1 MTKYHLPVLGILLV
15 FISLL
20 PLLGFF
26 NNINSERVNSS
37 PIYQLAFASF
47 GPLNDDIFIADADGT
62 HARSLLPNPAND
74 YNASFSHDGKWIVF
88 TSERNGSADIYRV
101 HPDGSGLE
109 QLTNDPSFD
118 DQAAFSPDGKKI
130 AFVSS
135 RNSQADIYI
144 LEIATKKLTNITNHP
159 AGDFRPSWSTD
170 GEWIAFST
178 DRDSKRPMPV
188 FTLWHSTE
196 IYTVRVDGSEL
207 TRRTKMDTYA
217 GSPCWSPDGK
227 QILFYEATLQQVRN
241 MNTVMKVNST
251 TQLSVL
257 NIADNIKQTITK
269 DTGEKIYPRWFAD
282 GSMAYVTWGE
292 TPGIVFTNG
301 KARLNGDFESP
312 SWSADGKSMLFHREV
327 KSGWPPYHKLY
338 SRDPQFQLI
347 RSGVFSCYSPTGTY
361 LICNDK
367 TAGIHHNQ
375 IMRMSADGT
384 NRSILFGDSIKSA
397 LAPVFSPQ
405 GDKIAFGFGRYFQ
418 SLQGPAIGDIAIIN
432 SDGSHLEVLTD
443 GKGNYGF
450 PSWSPDGKKIVYRG
464 ASDSIMGLF
473 IVDVGTK
480 YITRL
485 TTNSHD
491 NFPGWSPN
499 GDLIA
504 FTSKREGNYDIYTI
518 KPDGSD
524 IKRLTSDP
532 GNEAHSVWSPDG
544 KWIAFSSGIT
554 GFKDESALHPY
565 NPQPY
570 GEICVMHPDGSG
582 LRVLTDNQYEEATLA
597 WMPLK
602 KGNKK

>member
-1 MTKYHLPVLGILLV
+1 MRKYHLLTPGILLL
-15 FISLL
+15 FIAFL
-20 PLLGFF
+20 PFFGFYS
-26 NNINSERVNSS
+26 NSKPKEFGPD
-37 PIYQLAFASF
+37 PIYHVAFANF

-62 HARSLLPNPAND
+62 HARPFLPNPAND

-88 TSERNGSADIYRV
+88 TSERNGSADIYRA

-109 QLTNDPSFD
+109 QLTNDPFFD

-130 AFVSS
+130 AFVSG
-135 RNSQADIYI
+135 RNRQADIYI
-144 LEIATKKLTNITNHP
+144 LEIATKKITNITNHP
-159 AGDFRPSWSTD
+159 SGDFRPSWSPD

-178 DRDSKRPMPV
+178 DRDSKRPMPI

-196 IYTVRVDGSEL
+196 IYTIRVDGSAL
-207 TRRTKMDTYA
+207 ARRTKLDAYA

-227 QILFYEATLQQVRN
+227 KIVFYEAALQQVRN
-241 MNTVMKVNST
+241 MNTVMKVNAT
-251 TQLSVL
+251 TQLSVI
-257 NIADNIKQTITK
+257 NVFDNTKQTITK

-282 GSMAYVTWGE
+282 NSIAYTTWGKN
-292 TPGIVFTNG
+292 PGILFTNG
-301 KARLNGDFESP
+301 KTGIKGNFENP
-312 SWSADGKSMLFHREV
+312 SWSTDGKKIVFHHEV
-327 KSGWPPYHKLY
+327 NSGWPPYYKLY
-338 SRDPQFQLI
+338 SRDKQFQLI
-347 RSGVFSCYSPTGTY
+347 RSGVFPCYAPSGNY

-375 IMRMSADGT
+375 IMQMNADGT
-384 NRSILFGDSIKSA
+384 NRSILFGDSVKSA
-397 LAPVFSPQ
+397 LAPVLSPQ

-418 SLQGPAIGDIAIIN
+418 SLQGPATGDIAIIN
-432 SDGSHLEVLTD
+432 SDGTHLEILTD

-473 IVDVGTK
+473 IVDLETK
-480 YITRL
+480 NITRL

-504 FTSKREGNYDIYTI
+504 FTSKQAGNYDIYTI
-518 KPDGSD
+518 KPDGTGL
-524 IKRLTSDP
+524 KRLTTDP

-544 KWIAFSSGIT
+544 KWIAFSSGRT

-570 GEICVMHPDGSG
+570 GEICVMHADGSDP
-582 LRVLTDNQYEEATLA
+582 RVLTDNQYEEATPA

-602 KGNKK
+602 IRK

>member
-1 MTKYHLPVLGILLV
+1 MTKYHFILSGMLILSIP
-15 FISLL
+15 FRPFPGAYI
-20 PLLGFF
+20 
-26 NNINSERVNSS
+26 NINTGNQSSE
-37 PIYQLAFASF
+37 PIYHLAFANF
-47 GPLNDDIFIADADGT
+47 GPLNDDIFIADADGN
-62 HARSLLPNPAND
+62 HARPLLPNPAND

-88 TSERNGSADIYRV
+88 TSERNGSADIYRA

-109 QLTNDPSFD
+109 QLTDDPSFD

-135 RNSQADIYI
+135 RNKQADIFI

-159 AGDFRPSWSTD
+159 AGDFRPSWSPD

-196 IYTVRVDGSEL
+196 IYTVRVDGSE
-207 TRRTKMDTYA
+207 TKRRTKLDTYA
-217 GSPCWSPDGK
+217 GSPCWSADGK
-227 QILFYEATLQQVRN
+227 QIVFYEAALQQVRN
-241 MNTVMKVNST
+241 MNTVMKVNAT
-251 TQLSVL
+251 TQLSVI
-257 NIADNIKQTITK
+257 NISDNTKQIITK
-269 DTGEKIYPRWFAD
+269 DTGEKIYPRWLAD
-282 GSMAYVTWGE
+282 GNIAYVTWGE
-292 TPGIVFTNG
+292 NPGIVFTNG
-301 KARLNGDFESP
+301 KTRLKGNFESP
-312 SWSADGKSMLFHREV
+312 SWSMDGKNMLFHREV
-327 KSGWPPYHKLY
+327 NSGWPPYYKLY

-347 RSGVFSCYSPTGTY
+347 RSGVFTCYSPLGGY

-375 IMRMSADGT
+375 IMRMDNDGT

-397 LAPVFSPQ
+397 LAPVWSPK
-405 GDKIAFGFGRYFQ
+405 GDRIAFGFGRYFQ

-432 SDGSHLEVLTD
+432 ADGTHLEVLTN

-464 ASDSIMGLF
+464 ATDSIMGLF
-473 IVDVGTK
+473 IVDLETK
-480 YITRL
+480 KITRL
-485 TTNSHD
+485 TTDSHD

-504 FTSKREGNYDIYTI
+504 FTSKREGNYDLYTI

-524 IKRLTSDP
+524 LKRLTTDP

-544 KWIAFSSGIT
+544 KWIAFSSGRT

-570 GEICVMHPDGSG
+570 GEICVMHADGSD
-582 LRVLTDNQYEEATLA
+582 LRVLTDNQYEEATPG
-597 WMPLK
+597 WMPL
-602 KGNKK
+602 N

>member
-1 MTKYHLPVLGILLV
+1 MSRYYLFVLGILILSIYV
-15 FISLL
+15 L
-20 PLLGFF
+20 PFSEF
-26 NNINSERVNSS
+26 HSNINPATNRSE
-37 PIYQLAFASF
+37 PTYHIAFANF
-47 GPLNDDIFIADADGT
+47 GPLNDDIFIADANGA
-62 HARSLLPNPAND
+62 HARPLLANPAND
-74 YNASFSHDGKWIVF
+74 YNASFSRDGKWIVF
-88 TSERNGSADIYRV
+88 TSERNGSADIYRA

-118 DQAAFSPDGKKI
+118 DQAAFSPDGEKI

-135 RNSQADIYI
+135 RNKQADIFI
-144 LEIATKKLTNITNHP
+144 LDIATKKIMNITNHP
-159 AGDFRPSWSTD
+159 AGDFRPSWSPD

-178 DRDSKRPMPV
+178 DRDAQRIMPV

-196 IYTVRVDGSEL
+196 IYTIRVDGSAL
-207 TRRTKMDTYA
+207 KRRTKMDTYA

-227 QILFYEATLQQVRN
+227 QILFYEAALQQVRN
-241 MNTVMKVNST
+241 MNTVMKVNAT
-251 TQLSVL
+251 TQLSVI
-257 NIADNIKQTITK
+257 NVSDNIKQTITK
-269 DTGEKIYPRWFAD
+269 DTGEKIYPRWFGD

-292 TPGIVFTNG
+292 TPGIIFTNG
-301 KARLNGDFESP
+301 KTKLKGNFENP
-312 SWSADGKSMLFHREV
+312 SWSTDGKSMLFHREV
-327 KSGWPPYHKLY
+327 NSGWPPYYKLY

-347 RSGVFSCYSPTGTY
+347 RSGVFPCYSPSGGS

-375 IMRMSADGT
+375 IMQMNADGT
-384 NRSILFGDSIKSA
+384 NRFILFGDSIKSA
-397 LAPVFSPQ
+397 LAPVYSPQ

-418 SLQGPAIGDIAIIN
+418 SLQGPALGDIAIIN

-464 ASDSIMGLF
+464 ATDSIMGLF
-473 IVDVGTK
+473 IVDVETK
-480 YITRL
+480 KITKL

-491 NFPGWSPN
+491 NFPGWSPK

-504 FTSKREGNYDIYTI
+504 FTSKQEGNFDIYTI

-524 IKRLTSDP
+524 LKRLTTDP
-532 GNEAHSVWSPDG
+532 GNEAHSIWSPDG
-544 KWIAFSSGIT
+544 DWIAFSSGRI

-570 GEICVMHPDGSG
+570 GEICVMHADGSDV
-582 LRVLTDNQYEEATLA
+582 RVLTDNQFEEATPA

-602 KGNKK
+602 KRQ

>member
-1 MTKYHLPVLGILLV
+1 MTKYHFLLSGLLILS
-15 FISLL
+15 ISLR
-20 PLLGFF
+20 PYSGA
-26 NNINSERVNSS
+26 NDTINSVNNGSE
-37 PIYQLAFASF
+37 PIYHLAFANF
-47 GPLNDDIFIADADGT
+47 GPLNDDIFIADADGNN
-62 HARSLLPNPAND
+62 ARPLLPDPAND

-101 HPDGSGLE
+101 HSDGSGLE

-118 DQAAFSPDGKKI
+118 DQAAFSPDGEKI

-135 RNSQADIYI
+135 RNRQADIYI
-144 LEIATKKLTNITNHP
+144 LEIATKKITNITNHP
-159 AGDFRPSWSTD
+159 AGDFRPSWSPD

-178 DRDSKRPMPV
+178 DRDSQRPIPV

-196 IYTVRVDGSEL
+196 IYTIRVDGSAL
-207 TRRTKMDTYA
+207 KKRTKLDAYA

-227 QILFYEATLQQVRN
+227 QIVFYEAALQQVRN
-241 MNTVMKVNST
+241 MNTVMKINAT
-251 TQLSVL
+251 TQLSVI
-257 NIADNIKQTITK
+257 NISDDTKQTITK

-282 GSMAYVTWGE
+282 GSIAYVTWGQN
-292 TPGIVFTNG
+292 PGIVFTNRKTRIIG
-301 KARLNGDFESP
+301 NFENP
-312 SWSADGKSMLFHREV
+312 SWSIDGKKILFHREV
-327 KSGWPPYHKLY
+327 NSGWPPYNKLY
-338 SRDPQFQLI
+338 SRDRQFQLI
-347 RSGVFSCYSPTGTY
+347 RSGVFPCFSPSGAY

-375 IMRMSADGT
+375 IMRMTTDGT

-397 LAPVFSPQ
+397 LAPVLSPQ
-405 GDKIAFGFGRYFQ
+405 GDRIAFGFGRYFQ
-418 SLQGPAIGDIAIIN
+418 SLQGPATGDIAIVN
-432 SDGSHLEVLTD
+432 SDGSHLEVLTN

-450 PSWSPDGKKIVYRG
+450 PSWSPDGRKLVYRG
-464 ASDSIMGLF
+464 STDSITGLY
-473 IVDVGTK
+473 IIDLGTK
-480 YITRL
+480 TIIRL

-491 NFPGWSPN
+491 NFPVWSPS

-524 IKRLTSDP
+524 LKRLTTDP

-544 KWIAFSSGIT
+544 KWIAFSSGRT

-570 GEICVMHPDGSG
+570 GEICVMRADGSDV
-582 LRVLTDNQYEEATLA
+582 RVLTDNQYEEATPA

-602 KGNKK
+602 KNQ